1 MAHEQHLLAS
11 KDEQVWNAA
20 ETAPYTILYHDYHSF
35 DFWRRE
41 EAVRGSPARDS
52 PVRFLLVME
61 LRRLRSSRNQVRKR
75 LAVGSGLAGSHP
87 IWSLLSWSQWDR
99 EWLLS
104 RVRCLKVAR
113 CWSIRFHALAGEH
126 WRNGGDGPEHIWWWR
141 SWRSAA
147 RTLIMWE
154 IWSKQHLNI
163 HLWFIYILVDM
174 IWLGR
179 IICNYICTGM

>member
-1 MAHEQHLLAS
+1 MNKYGMQLKRLLIPS
-11 KDEQVWNAA
+11 
-20 ETAPYTILYHDYHSF
+20 YTMIIICLIS
-35 DFWRRE
+35 
-41 EAVRGSPARDS
+41 GSS
-52 PVRFLLVME
+52 VRFLLVME

-75 LAVGSGLAGSHP
+75 LAVGSGLAVSHP

-113 CWSIRFHALAGEH
+113 CWSIRFHALAGGH

-154 IWSKQHLNI
+154 FVVKTAPQYP
-163 HLWFIYILVDM
+163 FMIYIHTRWHDLTRSYNM
-174 IWLGR
+174 
-179 IICNYICTGM
+179 